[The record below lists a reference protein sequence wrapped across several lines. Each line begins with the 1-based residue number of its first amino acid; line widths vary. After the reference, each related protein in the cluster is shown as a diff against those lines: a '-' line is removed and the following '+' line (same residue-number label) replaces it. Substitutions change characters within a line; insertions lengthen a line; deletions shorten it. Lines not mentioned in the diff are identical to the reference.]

1 MNAESTEI
9 TTSPNGKPLAPYEQA
24 VVNSE
29 QNFAQM
35 SHGLDFNVERV
46 FAVQMLMKNDYSM
59 KIANSSPRSVRLA
72 MLNLAATGLTLNP
85 ANAYAYLVPRDGEIK
100 LDISYKGLIK
110 IATDAGSIRWGKA
123 ETVHEGDTFRYRG
136 PATEPVHEADV
147 FAKDRGPIIGVYC
160 IARTIDGDTLVD
172 FMDLAEI
179 HKIRASST
187 AWTKGSPGRKG
198 PWEDW
203 FGEMVKKSMVKRA
216 SKTWPYTDQKGQ
228 LAQAIALTNEA
239 EGGYDLSPGRLAGR
253 PTDGIWESLDQDTQI
268 GLQKDAQTVNAHF
281 EADNIAAAVD
291 FIARQKYGAD
301 EESGLW
307 TLLDSKV
314 RTALKKEREA
324 RRNA

>member
-1 MNAESTEI
+1 MTESTEMS
-9 TTSPNGKPLAPYEQA
+9 TTTKNLAPYAQA
-24 VVNSE
+24 VVDAE
-29 QNFAQM
+29 QNFTQM
-35 SHGLDFNVERV
+35 SHGLDFNVEQV
-46 FAVQMLMKNDYSM
+46 FAVQMLMKNDYSL

-136 PATEPVHEADV
+136 PAQEPIHEADV
-147 FAKDRGPIIGVYC
+147 FSKDRGAIVGVYC

-187 AWTKGSPGRKG
+187 AWTKGAPGRKG

-216 SKTWPYTDQKGQ
+216 SKTWPYTDRQGR
-228 LAQAIALTNEA
+228 LAQAIALTNDA
-239 EGGYDLSPGRLAGR
+239 EGGYDLVGTKVT
-253 PTDGIWESLDQDTQI
+253 PTSGEWESLDAEKKV
-268 GLQKDAQTVNAHF
+268 GLQKDALAI
-281 EADNIAAAVD
+281 ADFYESGNIAGAVD
-291 FIARQKYGAD
+291 YIDRQKYNAD
-301 EESGLW
+301 EETAVWSR
-307 TLLDSKV
+307 LDSKV
-314 RTALKKEREA
+314 RTAIKKERDA
-324 RRNA
+324 RRKAA